1 MWSIFEAKFVKVVSF
16 SILHDFASTDLDA
29 LRINSQNYLTSCLFY
44 GQECPLI
51 SVRNSSCKIGQVSGY

>member
-29 LRINSQNYLTSCLFY
+29 LRILTSCLFY